1 MGGKETFTKE
11 QLERRIGRFR
21 RLEVLMP
28 EFLKPQK
35 SGAGMERYLDTS
47 AGRIRVLAY
56 RMEDRRALPL
66 FINIHGGGF
75 VFGNADMDDPFMPGL
90 AREADAKIIS
100 IDYNLV
106 PEHPFPVA
114 VEECYAVAQY
124 AREHA
129 AQLGV
134 DPERIAMG
142 GHSAGGQL
150 RNGKAGRLSACAD
163 DYRQQGFPVCRGGT
177 ISGQADPDRR
187 GGRSPAL

>member
-1 MGGKETFTKE
+1 
-11 QLERRIGRFR
+11 
-21 RLEVLMP
+21 
-28 EFLKPQK
+28 
-35 SGAGMERYLDTS
+35 MERYLDTS

-66 FINIHGGGF
+66 FISIHGGGF

-100 IDYNLV
+100 IDYSLAS
-106 PEHPFPVA
+106 EHPFPVA

-124 AREHA
+124 ARKHA
-129 AQLGV
+129 AELGI
-134 DPERIAMG
+134 DPERIDMG

-177 ISGQADPDRR
+177 IPGQADPGRR